1 MGPFSLKVMSVH
13 SKRYYMTNIRLRFWL
28 LKTIGL
34 IIKEMC
40 TNDTSII
47 KNNDRKHSV
56 IILISD
62 IFLYIKYNFLIKQ

>member
-1 MGPFSLKVMSVH
+1 
-13 SKRYYMTNIRLRFWL
+13 MTNIRLRFWL

-34 IIKEMC
+34 ILKEMC

-62 IFLYIKYNFLIKQ
+62 TFLYIKYNFLIKQ